1 LGIISSI
8 LKKIGVLRHQPPFST
23 PFRRQIIKSMARPV
37 DIKSIELEIVNKLQ
51 NNTVNNSERLNHS
64 IDYLLNIG
72 RKKDASNFFVAA
84 LRAMYDVFPEQATP
98 FGLRNIDVIPD
109 SRAIVT
115 LVNNLM
121 KTNDHGGVPKL
132 LSLIGPSPWKVN
144 VNTQLM
150 KTSGDVTYFR
160 SEEEEPKTSVWG
172 INFSPAEKP
181 PDLLMDGREIS
192 KLKVACIL
200 DEFSFNSFKYEAN
213 FWQLSVSKYGDELEN
228 FQPDLLFIES
238 AWRGKDGLW
247 GSKVGHADIEVIEIL
262 QWCKSNNIP
271 TVFWNKEDPV
281 HFRSFL
287 NIARLFDYVFTTDID
302 CIQRYKSSLKHERV
316 YLLPFAFQPIAHNP
330 IEEFERINGMCF
342 AGAYYKKYAER
353 NKDFNSILNGVKSS
367 LKVDIYDRN
376 YLDDNPDYSFPEE
389 YLDLIIGTLQFDE
402 INLAY
407 KGYDFGLNLNTI
419 KHSQSMFAR
428 RVFELV
434 ASNTHVFS
442 NYSRGI
448 ELLFGDI
455 VFTSDSGAEII
466 KRYEEFD
473 KIELNKL
480 KLAGLRNVFSQHT
493 YGHRFQYILSKL
505 TQSELNVNEKGI
517 LVMSLVKSDSE
528 VESVIN
534 NYSRQDHGSKKLIML
549 SNKLPST
556 KHNINIETI
565 NFDDLEAH
573 FFEELMSEFEYISY
587 FASSSYYGKNFLTD
601 LLHSTNYIHDRAI
614 TKMNRYIVN
623 NGGIIDLVSESPR
636 YSKCSQ
642 IYFYSALIPKSMIMN
657 KPVIPS
663 IKKWSTNLMINLR
676 GFSIDEFNYCG
687 NGSIH
692 PELTNIVDDIPL
704 NNGIKYTEF
713 RDLSELIESD
723 ENQIEGQYYS
733 SAEFYQE
740 ICDFTHERVN
750 VQYKNG
756 KTQIE
761 SILEQGEHTYIY
773 WPDFIEPSKVGFKN
787 RIGNF
792 FLDSSPGLRVML
804 AVVFYD
810 DSKNKLGFDLSLANS
825 NITIELPLETTY
837 LRVGLRLYQQGITE
851 LNSLDLFHHQ
861 LTPKSIITS
870 EKIIVISNNYPS
882 YDEKYRNGFLHTR
895 LKEYQYRGIS
905 VDMFVFRKGGLLEF
919 REYEG
924 IRVITGSETALHNI
938 LNQNNH
944 SKILVHF
951 LDSEMWRVI
960 ESQLNERELL
970 VWVHGSEIQP
980 WHRRLFNYSSEEEI
994 EKEKI
999 LSQDRMDFWQ
1009 PFMKNIK
1016 QNIKLIFVSNYFA
1029 EEVMEDT
1036 MIDIPQKSYQIIHN
1050 PINTSTFNY
1059 VEKDLDQRFKILSI
1073 RPFASNK
1080 YANDLT
1086 VKAIVHL
1093 SKSSIFSDLQFLIV
1107 GDGKLFDETL
1117 EPLKD
1122 FNNVTIQQ
1130 GFLSHSE
1137 IASLHKEYGIFITP
1151 TRMDS
1156 QGVSR
1161 DEAMSSGMVPITTN
1175 VTAIPEFVDGN
1186 CGMLVD
1192 GEDWQ
1197 GISNAIEM
1205 LVGNPELFLKLS
1217 ASAAERVRS
1226 QTSSNIV
1233 IQQEID
1239 LITGGM

>member
-1 LGIISSI
+1 MRLLKSF
-8 LKKIGVLRHQPPFST
+8 LKKAGVFHHHPPLLT
-23 PFRRQIIKSMARPV
+23 PFRRAIIRSMARPV
-37 DIKSIELEIVNKLQ
+37 DIKSIELSIVKKIQ
-51 NNTVNNSERLNHS
+51 KEDRNNSEKLSRAIN
-64 IDYLLNIG
+64 YLFDKG

-84 LRAMYDVFPEQATP
+84 LRAMYIVSPEQATS
-98 FGLRNIDVIPD
+98 FGLIHIELIPD
-109 SRAIVT
+109 SRATVT

-121 KTNDHGGVPKL
+121 KTGGYKEVPKL
-132 LSLIGPSPWKVN
+132 LSLIGQSPWKVN
-144 VNTQLM
+144 INTQLM
-150 KTSGDVTYFR
+150 KTSGDVKYVR
-160 SEEEEPKTSVWG
+160 SEELEPTTSVWG
-172 INFSPAEKP
+172 INFSPAENP
-181 PDLLMDGREIS
+181 PNLLMDGREIHE
-192 KLKVACIL
+192 LKVACVL
-200 DEFSFNSFKYEAN
+200 DEFSFNSFKYEGN
-213 FWQLSVSKYGDELEN
+213 FWQLSISNYESELEN

-238 AWRGKDGLW
+238 AWKGKDGLW
-247 GSKVGHADIEVIEIL
+247 GSKVGHGDIEVIEVL
-262 QWCKSNNIP
+262 QWCKLNNVP
-271 TVFWNKEDPV
+271 TIFWNKEDPV

-302 CIQRYKSSLKHERV
+302 CIQRYKASLKHERV
-316 YLLPFAFQPIAHNP
+316 YLLPFAFQPITHNP
-330 IEEFERINGMCF
+330 IEEFERISGICF

-353 NKDFNSILNGVKSS
+353 NKDLNRILEGIKST

-389 YLDLIIGTLQFDE
+389 FSDLIIGTLQFDE

-407 KGYDFGLNLNTI
+407 KGYNLGLNLNTI

-434 ASNTHVFS
+434 ASNTIVFS

-455 VFTSDSGAEII
+455 VFSSDCGAEIL
-466 KRYEEFD
+466 KRYEQFD
-473 KIELNKL
+473 ETELKKL
-480 KLAGLRNVFSQHT
+480 KLLGLRNVFSQHT

-505 TQSELNVNEKGI
+505 VQSELKMVEKGI
-517 LVMSLVKSDSE
+517 LVVSLVKSDLE

-534 NYSRQDHGSKKLIML
+534 EFSRQAYGSKKLIML
-549 SNKLPST
+549 TNNLSSIE
-556 KHNINIETI
+556 HDIDIETI
-565 NFDDLEAH
+565 NFDDLKAH
-573 FFEELMSEFEYISY
+573 FFEELMSGFEYLSY
-587 FASSSYYGKNFLTD
+587 IDSSSHYGKNFLTD
-601 LLHSTNYIHDRAI
+601 LVHSTNYIHDRAI
-614 TKMNRYIVN
+614 TKMNRYFVDQE
-623 NGGIIDLVSESPR
+623 GVIDLVAEYPS
-636 YSKCSQ
+636 YSKCPQ
-642 IYFYSALIPKSMIMN
+642 IYFNSALIPKLMIMN

-663 IKKWSTNLMINLR
+663 IKKWIAKLLIDLR
-676 GFSIDEFNYCG
+676 GFTIDEFNFCEDG
-687 NGSIH
+687 ASIS
-692 PELTNIVDDIPL
+692 EIANIVGDISI
-704 NNGIKYTEF
+704 NNGIKYAELLT
-713 RDLSELIESD
+713 LSESIDSD
-723 ENQIEGQYYS
+723 ENQTEGQYFS

-740 ICDFTHERVN
+740 ICDFSHQRIK
-750 VQYKNG
+750 VQYQNG

-761 SILEQGEHTYIY
+761 SILNQGEHAYIY
-773 WPDFIEPSKVGFKN
+773 WHEFIDPAKVGFIDG
-787 RIGNF
+787 IGKF

-810 DSKNKLGFDLSLANS
+810 DKKNKLGFDLSLANS
-825 NITIELPLETTY
+825 NITIELPPETTSV
-837 LRVGLRLYQQGITE
+837 RVGLRLYQQGITE

-861 LTPKSIITS
+861 LTPEKIITS
-870 EKIIVISNNYPS
+870 ENLIVVSNNYPS

-895 LKEYQYRGIS
+895 LKEYQNRGIS
-905 VDMFVFRKGGLLEF
+905 IDMFVFRKGGVLEF

-924 IRVITGSETALHNI
+924 IRVITGSEMALDNI
-938 LNQNNH
+938 LNKNNH

-951 LDSEMWRVI
+951 LDCEMWQVI
-960 ESQLNERELL
+960 ESHLNERELL
-970 VWVHGSEIQP
+970 IWVHGSEIQP
-980 WHRRLFNYSSEEEI
+980 WHRRLFNYSSDEEI
-994 EKEKI
+994 EQAKI

-1009 PFMKNIK
+1009 PFLKNIK

-1036 MIDIPQKSYQIIHN
+1036 AIDIPNESYQIIHN

-1059 VEKDLDQRFKILSI
+1059 VKKNANQRFKILSI

-1093 SKSSIFSDLQFLIV
+1093 SKNAIFPDLQFLIV

-1117 EPLKD
+1117 EPLKK
-1122 FNNVTIQQ
+1122 FSNVVIQR

-1175 VTAIPEFVDGN
+1175 VTAIPEFVNDD

-1192 GEDWQ
+1192 GEDWR
-1197 GISNAIEM
+1197 GISNAIED
-1205 LVGNPELFLKLS
+1205 LVENPQKFLKLS
-1217 ASAAERVRS
+1217 AAAAERVRS

-1239 LITGGM
+1239 LITGGI